1 MDLFPLNGIFNIV
14 TTILFFPF
22 INKIVV
28 IIKKIIPN
36 HSKEL
41 QMDLSE
47 LDPHV
52 VQLFPSHALAIAKNK
67 ILEMGTITVE
77 ACENVKEYFISKSST
92 AKEAVE
98 ELENAINL

>member
-1 MDLFPLNGIFNIV
+1 MIVLSPFTMLIQYINSVSTMSPELQLAVAHGIFNIV

-41 QMDLSE
+41 QE
-47 LDPHV
+47 NI
-52 VQLFPSHALAIAKNK
+52 LFLKVLLLKKQSKN
-67 ILEMGTITVE
+67 
-77 ACENVKEYFISKSST
+77 
-92 AKEAVE
+92 
-98 ELENAINL
+98 